1 MKFKRTASNCKAC
14 PLAHMNRVW
23 GTSDIDAPTVII
35 LGEAPGEHEDSEKK
49 PFVGAAG
56 AKLKEA
62 VAASGLLWHT
72 VHKTNVI
79 CCRPPNNNISSDEA
93 LAALEC
99 CRPGFEQELKAL
111 KDKGAKVIIPT
122 GNTALHALGIEG
134 NISKVRGSVYE
145 TKQGLVAVPTYHP
158 SYILRGMWKEE
169 PTWIADIAKA
179 RDISLKKWKPLKENF
194 NLFPTEE
201 DVKQFCAKA
210 IAGKK
215 LVAVDI
221 ETTSLSP
228 YHSKII
234 MVGLALDGE
243 NAIVVPFV
251 KRGGAP
257 YWTVTQETRVHRYM
271 DEMFTK
277 CPTMFQNAS
286 FDVRH
291 LEEHGFHIANIKED
305 TMLAHHCLT
314 GDTEIDT
321 LDYGRVP
328 IRDLVGKSFWVVS
341 HDGEKLV
348 PKPARVCWSEGVR
361 KDIVR
366 VVFWSK
372 SRTNKDKMWIDCT
385 VDHEFPVQ
393 GYHKKVQ
400 AKDLKPGDRLLPGMT
415 NAGLVGNIRVH
426 RWVYESVYGPLS
438 GLDVHHIDGNHF
450 NNNPANLMKVTKSE
464 HNKYHLDSCYKG
476 GMVIA
481 TRAKAKRLDAI
492 NGDEVVRLYR
502 DCKLSYREVAEYSKI
517 SPHLVRRILRDSG
530 TTLRSRGEATKL
542 RWEKAHN
549 CRVISVVPLQ
559 TDGVEVFDLEV
570 PETHTFSANGVIVGN
585 SIHPGLPH
593 NLEYIVSIY
602 GKTPAWKA
610 AVKSDV
616 TRLVDMDETLSR
628 TYNARDTVVL
638 HQIIPELHKDLE
650 EFGTMNTY
658 RRWSMRML
666 RPLIDMSKVGMLID
680 PKRLAKAKKRF
691 AKTAKENYDAL
702 KELCKFPDNFNIE
715 SAYQLQML
723 VYGIK
728 PDGYQKWY
736 AELMEYEDPAC
747 KKSKNTKKYKDL
759 YDKVSVYANITPLT
773 IPKADVRKTS
783 SGFALDE
790 EALLQLQR
798 ATIRRLEAL
807 EDRTRVTP
815 EVKHEIAELQK
826 TLKFFKYYRDY
837 SSAEKLA
844 STYSGYPVGPDGR
857 VHPSYKIHGTETGRI
872 SAAEPNLQN
881 QPEEVQDVFVGG
893 PGRSIVK
900 GDFANIEYR
909 VMAIMTGERWL
920 EDEFAK
926 GVNFHDINTRLLFNI
941 EKGDPK
947 WDVCR
952 RAAKTFIF
960 GLSYGGTEGG
970 IYKKILVQVPEM
982 QLTFPAFKEIVKQY
996 FARMPNYAKWRD
1008 EIQKQARNTRIVE
1021 TAFGRKRILL
1031 GMPDEIERQAL
1042 NTPIQGT
1049 AGEIAMEALCDLY
1062 DEIHKPSRK
1071 AWKAE
1076 LVLTVHDSL
1085 LVECEDKYKMEAAK
1099 LMKKVMEKPWKLCG
1113 RTVHFPADIDVGP
1126 SWGEC
1131 ERVEIA

>member
-62 VAASGLLWHT
+62 VAASGLLWHA

-201 DVKQFCAKA
+201 DVKQFCVKA

-243 NAIVVPFV
+243 TALVVPFV
-251 KRGGAP
+251 KKGGAP
-257 YWTVTQETRVHRYM
+257 YWTIAQETRVHKYM

-305 TMLAHHCLT
+305 TMLAHH
-314 GDTEIDT
+314 
-321 LDYGRVP
+321 
-328 IRDLVGKSFWVVS
+328 
-341 HDGEKLV
+341 
-348 PKPARVCWSEGVR
+348 A
-361 KDIVR
+361 
-366 VVFWSK
+366 
-372 SRTNKDKMWIDCT
+372 
-385 VDHEFPVQ
+385 
-393 GYHKKVQ
+393 
-400 AKDLKPGDRLLPGMT
+400 
-415 NAGLVGNIRVH
+415 
-426 RWVYESVYGPLS
+426 
-438 GLDVHHIDGNHF
+438 
-450 NNNPANLMKVTKSE
+450 
-464 HNKYHLDSCYKG
+464 
-476 GMVIA
+476 
-481 TRAKAKRLDAI
+481 
-492 NGDEVVRLYR
+492 
-502 DCKLSYREVAEYSKI
+502 
-517 SPHLVRRILRDSG
+517 
-530 TTLRSRGEATKL
+530 
-542 RWEKAHN
+542 
-549 CRVISVVPLQ
+549 
-559 TDGVEVFDLEV
+559 
-570 PETHTFSANGVIVGN
+570 
-585 SIHPGLPH
+585 IHPGLPH

-736 AELMEYEDPAC
+736 TELMEYEDPAC
-747 KKSKNTKKYKDL
+747 KKNKNTKKYKEL

-815 EVKHEIAELQK
+815 ELKHEIAELQK

-893 PGRSIVK
+893 PGRAIVK

-941 EKGDPK
+941 EKDDPK

-960 GLSYGGTEGG
+960 GISYGGTEGG

-1076 LVLTVHDSL
+1076 IVLTVHDSL

-1113 RTVHFPADIDVGP
+1113 RTVHFPVDIDVGP

-1131 ERVEIA
+1131 ERVKIA